1 MYRYSYVQIIYIY
14 IHVHIRIYIISM
26 YIYVHIVF
34 KTQLIIYIQM
44 QNSKG
49 GKKGVAR
56 DFQRSDP
63 NENMPRILRVAP

>member
-14 IHVHIRIYIISM
+14 MYIYVYIISM

-34 KTQLIIYIQM
+34 KAQLIIYIQM